1 MEIAIIFLSITL
13 LLTIIFI
20 GVLFNKYSDINKKLN
35 DTINSSNKEKEKLNK
50 LVELEPGDNAIIPNY
65 QLEKTNSDNTKVS
78 FEVTYEVEV
87 LEVTK
92 DKVKVSAKNF
102 TSVDK
107 IGRDPKNHQGIVNL
121 LQDKW
126 VDKKDIELV
135 MDTQKR
141 RNIKLNE
148 LGI

>member
-20 GVLFNKYSDINKKLN
+20 GVLFNKYLDLNKKLN
-35 DTINSSNKEKEKLNK
+35 DTINSSNKEKEKIDK
-50 LVELEPGDNAIIPNY
+50 LVELEPGDNAIIYNY
-65 QLEKTNSDNTKVS
+65 QLEKTSDDTKVS

-126 VDKKDIELV
+126 IDKKDIELV

>member
-65 QLEKTNSDNTKVS
+65 QLEKTNSDNTKVN

-87 LEVTK
+87 LEITK

-107 IGRDPKNHQGIVNL
+107 IGRDPQNYQGIINL